1 MDFTDSTTWWV
12 ITVVLVAAELAT
24 GTFYLLMLAPGTAAA
39 ALAAHAGLGVSG
51 QYVTGAVIGAAA
63 VGAGAIPAVGS
74 AKQSDAA
81 TNPDVNLDVGSS
93 VQVAAWRPDG
103 TARVH
108 YRGAEWD
115 ARYAGTAPAEPG
127 AHVIR
132 AVQGSLLLLER
143 MHG

>member
-24 GTFYLLMLAPGTAAA
+24 GTFYLLMLALGTAAA
-39 ALAAHAGLGVSG
+39 ALAAHAGLEISG

-63 VGAGAIPAVGS
+63 VGACHARRRQR
-74 AKQSDAA
+74 KRSDAA
-81 TNPDVNLDVGSS
+81 TNPNANLDVGSP

-115 ARYAGTAPAEPG
+115 ARYAGASPAEPG

-132 AVQGSLLLLER
+132 AVQGSMLVLER
-143 MHG
+143 APG

>member
-24 GTFYLLMLAPGTAAA
+24 GTFYLLMLALGTAAA

-63 VGAGAIPAVGS
+63 VGACYS
-74 AKQSDAA
+74 RRRQRKQSDAA